1 MSTRHLTTVCVT
13 VFGLAL
19 GPGLA
24 SLSIAADQ
32 PGTYIR
38 GDLSLVQTAGNS
50 QSGTL
55 GAKADF
61 TKNWLRTSFT
71 ANASAVRTQAKES
84 VRTATGTSQDD
95 FSISETSLTKTSA
108 ENYSAGAQLSYRVT
122 ERLYWFGGGTWSR
135 DIPSGL
141 KSRLMEMTGVGYS
154 LARGDKT
161 EFKLQAA
168 ATFTQEK
175 TGVRDRAAK
184 ENYPGMRLSYSYKQ
198 KASENTT
205 LTHSLTYDQPFSP
218 TNNFRID
225 GQGGLEVSMTRSGA
239 LALKLDARLMY
250 DNMPALEQLELVRPD
265 GVKSNTRVT
274 NPLKKLDGQFTVSFV
289 INISRKGGVGRQMG
303 R

>member
-1 MSTRHLTTVCVT
+1 MSTRHLTTVCLT
-13 VFGLAL
+13 VFSLAL
-19 GPGLA
+19 APGLA

-50 QSGTL
+50 QAGTL

-71 ANASAVRTQAKES
+71 SNASAIRTQTKETA
-84 VRTATGTSQDD
+84 RTAVGTSQDD
-95 FSISETSLTKTSA
+95 FSVSQTSLTKTSA
-108 ENYSAGAQLSYRVT
+108 ENYSAGVQLSYRVT
-122 ERLYWFGGGTWSR
+122 ERFHWLAGGTWSR

-141 KSRLMEMTGVGYS
+141 KSRLMEMAGVGYN
-154 LARGDKT
+154 LAKSDKA

-175 TGVRDRAAK
+175 TNVADPAAK
-184 ENYPGMRLSYSYKQ
+184 ESYPGLRLNYSYKQ
-198 KASENTT
+198 KASDNAT

-250 DNMPALEQLELVRPD
+250 DNMPALEQLELVRLD
-265 GVKSNTRVT
+265 GVKSSTRVT
-274 NPLKKLDGQFTVSFV
+274 NPLNKLDGQFTVSFV
-289 INISRKGGVGRQMG
+289 VNISRKGGVGRMG